1 VLYKLAY
8 LVQKQLGILMR
19 KGKFFFLTIIELFD
33 ERSFCKQY
41 LRLYKQLKQLDLH
54 PPRSGKYVKFSSA
67 FSDFTCLIYANFDE
81 FIKGQFFSTS
91 ARPCDASSNN
101 ECVKST
107 ENSSIGF
114 SKVSSFKS
122 LLISLESNVR

>member
-1 VLYKLAY
+1 MLFKLAY

-19 KGKFFFLTIIELFD
+19 KGKLLFLTIIELFD
-33 ERSFCKQY
+33 ERSFTKLY
-41 LRLYKQLKQLDLH
+41 LRLYKQLRELDLN

-81 FIKGQFFSTS
+81 FIKGRFFSTS
-91 ARPCDASSNN
+91 TKPCDASSNT

-114 SKVSSFKS
+114 SKVSSF
-122 LLISLESNVR
+122 NC